1 MIQLYLQVILLINIC
16 PYYDLFTR
24 FLIYTYAE
32 NAIYNWVV
40 AAVAHG
46 KPVTTEENN
55 VDVSISAK
63 MNEY

>member
-1 MIQLYLQVILLINIC
+1 MFICKRVKLYPNYNSLI
-16 PYYDLFTR
+16 R

-32 NAIYNWVV
+32 NAIYNRIV

-46 KPVTTEENN
+46 KPMTTEENN

-63 MNEY
+63 MR